1 LENLD
6 SDFNNDLM
14 QEINDNAKLELDKIE
29 DEAKQLKEAE
39 KILNNNSSE
48 EKVQIKNVVANIT
61 AIYDEYTPTQ
71 IEDAFKKVIRK
82 KSSVGKTE
90 REISKLVI
98 EQLTKQQHTRSDL
111 HKKNTPSVIQMQN
124 FLGID
129 KEDK

>member
-1 LENLD
+1 
-6 SDFNNDLM
+6 M

-82 KSSVGKTE
+82 KSSVGKAE

-98 EQLTKQQHTRSDL
+98 EQLTKQQRTRSDL
-111 HKKNTPSVIQMQN
+111 CKKNTPSVIQMQN